1 MKYLKLN
8 SFLLFITILAG
19 TVPAKAQDDDRVSV
33 KEMIDTR
40 NFVFKAQMMSPMGG
54 RLINLTSDYDFTVRP
69 DSIVSYLPYFGRAY
83 SAPINP
89 TDGGIKFTS
98 SKFDYKTT
106 KRKKSWD
113 ISIQTRDVS
122 EGYQLFLSVYNNG
135 RATLRANSVNKQSI
149 VFDGYI
155 TEGRPLNKK
164 GF

>member
-19 TVPAKAQDDDRVSV
+19 TVLAKAQDDDRVSV

-98 SKFDYKTT
+98 TKFDYKTT

-113 ISIQTRDVS
+113 ISIQTRDVG